1 MKNIIV
7 MTVKLLAITL
17 VAGLLLGVVNYVT
30 REPIAE
36 QEKAAADAARF
47 ACFPAANDF
56 AVKEIEIPE
65 EYGIVQNVYAALD
78 ADGNEIGVAMGITTK
93 GFSAGLN
100 LTVGISSDGKVTGYV
115 MGSHEETPGLGAKAS
130 SDTEFISQFKDVPY
144 DPALVVV
151 KLPPTKENEI
161 QAIAAATITSRGIT
175 DAVNTAAEFYESV
188 IGGAR

>member
-47 ACFPAANDF
+47 SCFPAANDF

-65 EYGIVQNVYAALD
+65 EYGIINNVYTALD

-93 GFSAGLN
+93 GFNAGLN
-100 LTVGISSDGKVTGYV
+100 LTVGISADGKVTGVV
-115 MGSHEETPGLGAKAS
+115 MGSHQETPGLGANAS
-130 SDTEFISQFKDVPY
+130 DPEFMDQYKDVPY

-151 KLPPTKENEI
+151 KVTPAEENEI
-161 QAIAAATITSRGIT
+161 QAITAATITSRGIT

-188 IGGAR
+188 IGGTR